1 VAHKALVR
9 IVFERDA
16 FCSINV
22 LYAAVLTI
30 GIMRVWVSK
39 LAASSRRGNASVHS
53 SRMLALP
60 MEVAV
65 LHSASGESAGFWTA
79 GRRFLIELVVPVV
92 TTTICA
98 ADKRT

>member
-39 LAASSRRGNASVHS
+39 ARRQQPAWERFRAFQQNASVTDGS
-53 SRMLALP
+53 C
-60 MEVAV
+60 
-65 LHSASGESAGFWTA
+65 G
-79 GRRFLIELVVPVV
+79 
-92 TTTICA
+92 A
-98 ADKRT
+98 A